1 MTLQNTIRDLIYKF
15 WNLDDLSVDEVVPF
29 FVTLI
34 NCGCD
39 FFELANELSRIAIP
53 IPFDLMYAVC
63 CLCPK
68 AIKIRDIKT
77 QTIRG
82 LIPR

>member
-29 FVTLI
+29 FETLI

-39 FFELANELSRIAIP
+39 F
-53 IPFDLMYAVC
+53 
-63 CLCPK
+63 
-68 AIKIRDIKT
+68 
-77 QTIRG
+77 
-82 LIPR
+82 